1 MSVFAKIIL
10 GRMAELVDAYA
21 LGAYGATH
29 QSSTLCSPTNSKL
42 TATVVKEN
50 AVKTVLRRLLRKVQ
64 QVAFSAKG
72 VSVIRGNKRL
82 SFLRNY
88 CGSLRNYRH
97 FNNTFNSAI
106 NYWYI
111 YSFFKFPV
119 FAVVQVVSQQ
129 TQHILRN
136 LTVVQSIKGECSR
149 YVYTRKYK

>member
-1 MSVFAKIIL
+1 MSVFAKINL

-21 LGAYGATH
+21 LGAYDFGH
-29 QSSTLCSPTNSKL
+29 KSSTLFSPTNIY
-42 TATVVKEN
+42 TALLVKDY
-50 AVKTVLRRLLRKVQ
+50 AVKTMLRDLLHNLQR
-64 QVAFSAKG
+64 VAFSAKG
-72 VSVIRGNKRL
+72 VSVERGNKR
-82 SFLRNY
+82 FVELRNY